1 MSGSKGKGTIEV
13 GSYVKWEEVSG
24 NATIHK
30 RGQVTEMLSGGR
42 VKIQPVDKDSSIV
55 TVDSKDVELSRVTGM
70 RMGMKTNLLEVAE
83 NVIGNSLILRMFG
96 HHFTW
101 EFILKDF
108 VSPLADFLAAPV
120 IAATDENSD
129 SMFKMDDIQEVARRV
144 PFTWLL
150 TQTVQKFMFKKAFWH
165 NAVVN
170 LGAQAG
176 SMYGANVVDR
186 YFNYDK
192 VKGYKYP

>member
-1 MSGSKGKGTIEV
+1 MGFTSLPLLGGLGAELVGLHAHHIADPNTKGKGAIEV

-83 NVIGNSLILRMFG
+83 NVVGNSLILRMFG
-96 HHFTW
+96 HHFTGPSRVLP
-101 EFILKDF
+101 FQTPHGNSSSRIL
-108 VSPLADFLAAPV
+108 
-120 IAATDENSD
+120 
-129 SMFKMDDIQEVARRV
+129 
-144 PFTWLL
+144 
-150 TQTVQKFMFKKAFWH
+150 
-165 NAVVN
+165 
-170 LGAQAG
+170 
-176 SMYGANVVDR
+176 
-186 YFNYDK
+186 
-192 VKGYKYP
+192 